1 MANDTNQTEQAHPQE
16 RNDRQIVE
24 TLLNGQPTDYNLCE
38 LARLWIRYDGFP
50 GARDIQAD
58 LAKTMEQ
65 WNLTEDSLFAKT
77 RQIHQQ
83 GQIYKSRDA
92 QREDWS

>member
-1 MANDTNQTEQAHPQE
+1 MSKDGTQTEQTHPLWKS
-16 RNDRQIVE
+16 DRQIVD
-24 TLLNGQPTDYNLCE
+24 TLLNGEPTDLNLCE

-50 GARDIQAD
+50 GARDIQGD
-58 LAKTMEQ
+58 LKKTMEQ
-65 WNLTEDSLFAKT
+65 WGLTEDALFERT